1 MKKKVTAAVLTLGL
15 TLSASAGVYAGSNL
29 QEIRASLNSGL
40 SLIVNGTAFT
50 PTDGNGKALA
60 PITYKGT
67 TYLPVRSIGDAL
79 DTSVTYDAKN
89 SRVVI
94 GSTAATPP
102 TTTPAPTTPPPKT
115 PSTTTPA
122 PTTPSTT
129 TPAPTT
135 PSTTTPAPTT
145 PSTTT
150 PAPTTP
156 STTTPA
162 PSTTSQRPQ
171 HIPADFPLPADAKI
185 FDLVEGV
192 AGGTGT
198 PSATFRYTTK
208 QDLLSL
214 GNQYKQYFVQ
224 KGATSKSE
232 QVSASAFTIVNAGSS
247 FSVTL
252 DGKPG
257 TGNNQG
263 FNVIDVVWSGK

>member
-94 GSTAATPP
+94 GSTATTPS
-102 TTTPAPTTPPPKT
+102 TTAPAPTTPPPKT

-129 TPAPTT
+129 TPTPTT

-145 PSTTT
+145 
-150 PAPTTP
+150 
-156 STTTPA
+156 

-252 DGKPG
+252 DAKPG